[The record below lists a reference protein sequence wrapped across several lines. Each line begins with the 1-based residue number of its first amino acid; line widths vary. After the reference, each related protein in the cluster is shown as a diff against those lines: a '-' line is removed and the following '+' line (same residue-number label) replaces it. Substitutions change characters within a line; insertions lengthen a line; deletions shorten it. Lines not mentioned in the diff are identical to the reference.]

1 MDENKIYEQEE
12 FETFPDRKVLDKTEI
27 KKQRNTK
34 SNLKILL
41 IFFVFIVLGFLLL
54 FLKNNVI

>member
-41 IFFVFIVLGFLLL
+41 IFFVLIVLGLLLL